1 MNSIGI
7 LILAVVLA
15 MFVVPFHVYD
25 AMVRRKKRRAEAE
38 T

>member
-25 AMVRRKKRRAEAE
+25 AMKRRQKRKQEAE
-38 T
+38 